1 MKTSKQPTIEE
12 KKAREQRIHERR
24 MKHKRPKK
32 RFQFWKNIEFWVIF
46 GLFAFIAYTRY
57 VYHNNTELLNDD
69 YIITTGYIY
78 KEGGFRTSRSFYYYF
93 NVYSAEFKG
102 STSSHIP
109 NKKVGDTIQVRYYVP
124 NPAINRWEGDMH

>member
-1 MKTSKQPTIEE
+1 MKTPKQPTIEE

-57 VYHNNTELLNDD
+57 VYHNNTELLIDD
-69 YIITTGYIY
+69 YKITTGYIY
-78 KEGGFRTSRSFYYYF
+78 KSGLRGHLHYYF
-93 NVYSAEFKG
+93 NVYSAEFHGG
-102 STSSHIP
+102 SSFIKD
-109 NKKVGDTIQVRYYVP
+109 KKVGDTLQVRYYVP
-124 NPAINRWEGDMH
+124 DPSLNRWEGDFHEK

>member
-1 MKTSKQPTIEE
+1 MKVTPKDSIEE
-12 KKAREQRIHERR
+12 KNAREKRIKERR

-69 YIITTGYIY
+69 YKITTGYIY
-78 KEGGFRTSRSFYYYF
+78 ERGLRGHLHYYF
-93 NVYSAEFKG
+93 NVYSAEFHGG
-102 STSSHIP
+102 SSSFEG
-109 NKKVGDTIQVRYYVP
+109 KKVGDTIQVRYYVP
-124 NPAINRWEGDMH
+124 NPAINRWEGEFH

>member
-1 MKTSKQPTIEE
+1 MKTPKQPTIEE
-12 KKAREQRIHERR
+12 KKAREKRIHERR

-69 YIITTGYIY
+69 YKITTGYIY
-78 KEGGFRTSRSFYYYF
+78 KEGGVRGLRRYYYF

-124 NPAINRWEGDMH
+124 NPAINRWEGEMH